1 MDADWKTL
9 RAELPEDVRDRL
21 DERRRR
27 RKLGSE
33 LKSLRTELALT
44 QKTVAAGASM
54 TQNTVSKIEGS
65 DDVLLS
71 SITRYMHSIG
81 GGVEVIL
88 KTADGRVRR
97 VDLDPHIGVKP
108 EQDFR
113 ASAAIAMDARPA
125 APDARKTSGR
135 SGGRAS

>member
-1 MDADWKTL
+1 MDVDWKTL
-9 RAELPEDVRDRL
+9 RAELPEDVQGRL
-21 DERRRR
+21 DEKRQR

-33 LKSLRTELALT
+33 LASLRKELSLT
-44 QKTVAAGASM
+44 QQSVASGAAM

-88 KTADGRVRR
+88 KTADGKVRR
-97 VDLDPHIGVKP
+97 VDLDPDIQISQPRTV
-108 EQDFR
+108 R
-113 ASAAIAMDARPA
+113 
-125 APDARKTSGR
+125 
-135 SGGRAS
+135 

>member
-9 RAELPEDVRDRL
+9 RAELPRDTQARL
-21 DERRRR
+21 DERRLR
-27 RKLGSE
+27 RKLGA
-33 LKSLRTELALT
+33 ELANLRKELSLT
-44 QKTVAAGASM
+44 QQTVAAGASM

-88 KTADGRVRR
+88 KTSDGKMRR
-97 VDLDPHIGVKP
+97 VDLDPHIEIKP
-108 EQDFR
+108 
-113 ASAAIAMDARPA
+113 A
-125 APDARKTSGR
+125 
-135 SGGRAS
+135 

>member
-9 RAELPEDVRDRL
+9 RAELPQDAQDRL

-27 RKLGSE
+27 RKLGAE
-33 LKSLRTELALT
+33 LASLRKELSLT
-44 QKTVAAGASM
+44 QQTVAEGASM

-81 GGVEVIL
+81 GGLEVIL
-88 KTADGRVRR
+88 KTADGKMRR
-97 VDLDPHIGVKP
+97 VDLDPDIQIK
-108 EQDFR
+108 
-113 ASAAIAMDARPA
+113 SA
-125 APDARKTSGR
+125 
-135 SGGRAS
+135 

>member
-9 RAELPEDVRDRL
+9 RAELPREAQDRL
-21 DERRRR
+21 DERRLR
-27 RKLGSE
+27 RKLGAE
-33 LKSLRTELALT
+33 LASLRKELSLT
-44 QKTVAAGASM
+44 QQTVAAGAAM

-88 KTADGRVRR
+88 KTADGKMRR
-97 VDLDPHIGVKP
+97 VDLGP
-108 EQDFR
+108 EIQIK
-113 ASAAIAMDARPA
+113 SA
-125 APDARKTSGR
+125 
-135 SGGRAS
+135 